1 MKGRLLKNGIFDRF
15 KISKSFLQWKPT
27 IKLQFDLIWG
37 TDESLRVSDLY
48 SQINFLTG
56 DFIPVFDCGQNRV
69 LINDFIAKENRFSN
83 TRSQIRPSAT
93 TEAAAIIGSTIF
105 ALLSLSLS
113 VQPIDKAAV
122 DFDRADLEGYQR
134 LMD

>member
-1 MKGRLLKNGIFDRF
+1 MIFDGF

-27 IKLQFDLIWG
+27 IKLQFDFIWG
-37 TDESLRVSDLY
+37 TDQSLRVSDLY
-48 SQINFLTG
+48 SQINFITG

-83 TRSQIRPSAT
+83 TKKSDSTQCYNGSCGDNWFADLRSFS
-93 TEAAAIIGSTIF
+93 GS
-105 ALLSLSLS
+105 
-113 VQPIDKAAV
+113 VRPIDKAAV